1 MKKYSFIIVF
11 ALVLLVSG
19 CGDNKLICRHSKTD
33 SFYGD
38 NTVSYKLVFD
48 KDNVLKKFTLNSEA
62 VYNKDYI
69 EIAEVDMNA
78 EFESAKEICE
88 MYKDSSNAKCSV
100 NLYKN
105 KKIVIEIS
113 FDLDKMTDEEIA
125 TFGLT
130 EYKGMTYKEA
140 KENYSK
146 TGFTCK

>member
-1 MKKYSFIIVF
+1 
-11 ALVLLVSG
+11 
-19 CGDNKLICRHSKTD
+19 
-33 SFYGD
+33 
-38 NTVSYKLVFD
+38 
-48 KDNVLKKFTLNSEA
+48 
-62 VYNKDYI
+62 
-69 EIAEVDMNA
+69 MNA